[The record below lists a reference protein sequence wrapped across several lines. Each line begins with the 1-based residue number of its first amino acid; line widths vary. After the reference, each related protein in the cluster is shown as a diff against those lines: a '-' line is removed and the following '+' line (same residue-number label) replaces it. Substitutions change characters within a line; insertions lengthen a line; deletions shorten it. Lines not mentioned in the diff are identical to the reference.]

1 MPDGTGFDAAPELS
15 VLSAAHAANIL
26 LPYSCRGGRC
36 GSCRGRV
43 LSGKVEYPAG
53 PPEALDAGEMQ
64 AGYALFCSAHP
75 RSDLTIE
82 LVLPR
87 FEDQPSS
94 DSA

>member
-1 MPDGTGFDAAPELS
+1 

-26 LPYSCRGGRC
+26 MPYSCRGGRC

-43 LSGKVEYPAG
+43 LEGEVEYPAG
-53 PPEALDAGEMQ
+53 MPDALSRADRE

-75 RSDLTIE
+75 LTDLTIE
-82 LVLPR
+82 LV
-87 FEDQPSS
+87 QPEAIEPSPL